1 MAKENKASQILNRI
15 FLLQCFGPSME
26 PTLYTNNILITERIT
41 KRLNRFDRN
50 DIIVAK
56 NPSKPDE
63 FVCKRIIGLPGD
75 KILMQ
80 PWINWNPFNNTKSKV
95 TTEFENYAA
104 VDMENERAIDGQGN
118 HINNQDS
125 SMGMFQSKVIYVP
138 RGHVW
143 VEGDNI
149 ENSTDSRT
157 YGPIPIGLIQ
167 SRVLCRIWPFNEMK
181 SFNS

>member
-1 MAKENKASQILNRI
+1 
-15 FLLQCFGPSME
+15 ME

-41 KRLNRFDRN
+41 KRLNRLGRN

-56 NPSKPDE
+56 NPAKPDE

-75 KILMQ
+75 KISMK
-80 PWINWNPFNNTKSKV
+80 PRINWNPFDNTKSIV
-95 TTEFENYAA
+95 STEYDYNTAE
-104 VDMENERAIDGQGN
+104 DMEEERATYDQGN
-118 HINNQDS
+118 HISNQDS

-143 VEGDNI
+143 VEGDNF

-167 SRVLCRIWPFNEMK
+167 SRVLCRVWPLHDIR
-181 SFNS
+181 SL